1 MGITILNIHEHTG
14 ICTHRDTQTQIKIHT
29 DTHPHTDTHSHVHM
43 HIHCTYIHTHMRMHM
58 HTHAHT
64 HTNTIPSGHSVRGTT
79 TRGIRQSI
87 GENKQTPAAYNN
99 QSQLVER
106 A

>member
-1 MGITILNIHEHTG
+1 MYLQRH
-14 ICTHRDTQTQIKIHT
+14 TQTQIKIHT
-29 DTHPHTDTHSHVHM
+29 
-43 HIHCTYIHTHMRMHM
+43 
-58 HTHAHT
+58 HAQT
-64 HTNTIPSGHSVRGTT
+64 LACALTNIIPSGHSVRGTT

-87 GENKQTPAAYNN
+87 GENKQTPAAYND

>member
-1 MGITILNIHEHTG
+1 MYLQ
-14 ICTHRDTQTQIKIHT
+14 RHT
-29 DTHPHTDTHSHVHM
+29 DTNKDT
-43 HIHCTYIHTHMRMHM
+43 

-64 HTNTIPSGHSVRGTT
+64 RACVLTNIIPSGHSVRGTT

-87 GENKQTPAAYNN
+87 GENKQTPAAYND